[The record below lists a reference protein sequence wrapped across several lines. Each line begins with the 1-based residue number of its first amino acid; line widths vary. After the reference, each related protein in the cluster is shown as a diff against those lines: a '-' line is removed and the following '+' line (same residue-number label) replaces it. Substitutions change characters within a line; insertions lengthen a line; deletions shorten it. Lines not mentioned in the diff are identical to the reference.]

1 MLMYMYTGGCLSY
14 ICRICDCTCTYT
26 HTHTQITCQRCD
38 RVSEREEEFLDIPV
52 ALSGRSGLEEALK
65 EAYIEQETLEG
76 ANQYRCER
84 CDQLVDAKRVC
95 VSV

>member
-1 MLMYMYTGGCLSY
+1 MYMYTGGCLSY
-14 ICRICDCTCTYT
+14 ICDCTCTYT

-76 ANQYRCER
+76 ANQYCCER